1 MRRTGV
7 TDTMIEVHRLP
18 GTGVANVK
26 VIIAGGS
33 IAGLAAALTLDCI
46 GHDVEICER
55 SVMSLRGQGGGVAG
69 HAPPRMRLHHKRFT
83 LDAAMLSR
91 PEMSAKTKVRRRA
104 LRRTR
109 PISAA
114 GSLARHTAV
123 FER

>member
-1 MRRTGV
+1 M
-7 TDTMIEVHRLP
+7 
-18 GTGVANVK
+18 K

-69 HAPPRMRLHHKRFT
+69 HAPPHMRLHHKRFT

-91 PEMSAKTKVRRRA
+91 PECRRKRK
-104 LRRTR
+104 
-109 PISAA
+109 SAA
-114 GSLARHTAV
+114 ERCAARGPFPLQEALPGTRRFLNVRASTARSRARPV
-123 FER
+123 RTSPG